1 MVMKIKLREWANLPE
16 ETVLRW
22 LNTRR
27 WVEVTDDLDQVAL
40 TDTYALIITW
50 HGMIIHRH
58 YNDVPYSIKEMVPS
72 NKVEGGEDTVY
83 NDGTNAT
90 PINQFLKVILPT
102 IIDPVEV
109 DGIKRLIYIWQNK
122 LNNLLV
128 VMSERYVISATAESV
143 AEFME
148 DEGIS
153 GIRDRV
159 LSKEISIDEGER
171 EFADYVRTSHSIANN
186 TLTLLSRTGGVAINQ
201 AYQKTII
208 RGKVFDLNN
217 SIMPNAITVPYAH
230 GITNL
235 ADMLGERNAAGKA
248 GVLSSKIKIPGG
260 WKTMGNIRVG
270 DEVVTPD
277 GGTAKVLAVHP
288 QGVTK
293 VVRVHFKDGRYTDVS
308 PDHLWKVRRHH
319 WCNDKAMA
327 KLTREEVEERV
338 WRVITTN
345 ELKDYIGLSTK
356 VYVQLIEPER
366 NADKPFKIH
375 PYVLGVLLGDGC
387 ISQKAVDITK
397 PYQQLFDKVQS
408 LLPEHLECVWRSN
421 GDKEPKTFAIRFKDH
436 VGGPLNKWHIRDGLK
451 ELGLYGMRS
460 WEKVIP
466 EEYLHGSA
474 KQRLE
479 LLQGL
484 LDTDGTVDKH
494 KSVSFSSSS
503 KLLSLG
509 VQYLVR
515 SLGGMARLQERTP
528 HYTHNGEKREG
539 RTDYRVYIRYPRP
552 EELFTLDHKRERAV
566 SHQHTETLRL
576 QVTHIEERPD
586 EETQCITIDHPDHLY
601 ITDDFI
607 VTHNSLT
614 NNGKALKSSEW
625 FHRKVH
631 ILSAVVADID
641 HFTDCGTTT
650 TVPIRIPNMQA
661 AMALLGKFRVTD
673 TGELE
678 LIDQTT
684 VWSIKP
690 GEWVNIRSVAFC
702 NHYNNASPCRVCYG
716 MMASSIPYNVIMK
729 KGANVGMWCAT
740 SICNPIGQGMLSTK
754 HFIRNAT
761 TRKFVPATKDKN
773 VIYSNG
779 DDIFLTKELCA
790 PGTELVLK
798 ADIVNILSD
807 IRSLDVLDNLS
818 LDKLPYFSEVTFRYE
833 VEDIMMGGKTLQ
845 QHAACTS
852 VSSRNARFSLEFLN
866 YLLSKGWANEGKK
879 HITVDLSEWNTL
891 SPIFTLPYVRE
902 DLDMHRARVE
912 NFITFNKRNNAW
924 RQQIVTPR
932 LFGEV
937 LAEYWGLINQETKG
951 INIIHPEVLLYSTLC
966 RDPMRG
972 DYSLANGNGP
982 KYFVNFQECI
992 KGRGAGMLMIYENQQ
1007 NVLSDPKTFRVV
1019 NRQGSPLECFFSL
1032 AVS

>member
-72 NKVEGGEDTVY
+72 NKVEGAEDTVY

-109 DGIKRLIYIWQNK
+109 DGIKRLIHIWQNK

-171 EFADYVRTSHSIANN
+171 EFADYVRTAHSIANN

-235 ADMLGERNAAGKA
+235 ADMLGERNAAGK
-248 GVLSSKIKIPGG
+248 
-260 WKTMGNIRVG
+260 
-270 DEVVTPD
+270 
-277 GGTAKVLAVHP
+277 
-288 QGVTK
+288 
-293 VVRVHFKDGRYTDVS
+293 
-308 PDHLWKVRRHH
+308 
-319 WCNDKAMA
+319 
-327 KLTREEVEERV
+327 
-338 WRVITTN
+338 
-345 ELKDYIGLSTK
+345 
-356 VYVQLIEPER
+356 
-366 NADKPFKIH
+366 
-375 PYVLGVLLGDGC
+375 
-387 ISQKAVDITK
+387 
-397 PYQQLFDKVQS
+397 
-408 LLPEHLECVWRSN
+408 
-421 GDKEPKTFAIRFKDH
+421 
-436 VGGPLNKWHIRDGLK
+436 
-451 ELGLYGMRS
+451 
-460 WEKVIP
+460 
-466 EEYLHGSA
+466 
-474 KQRLE
+474 
-479 LLQGL
+479 
-484 LDTDGTVDKH
+484 
-494 KSVSFSSSS
+494 
-503 KLLSLG
+503 
-509 VQYLVR
+509 
-515 SLGGMARLQERTP
+515 
-528 HYTHNGEKREG
+528 
-539 RTDYRVYIRYPRP
+539 
-552 EELFTLDHKRERAV
+552 
-566 SHQHTETLRL
+566 
-576 QVTHIEERPD
+576 
-586 EETQCITIDHPDHLY
+586 
-601 ITDDFI
+601 
-607 VTHNSLT
+607 SLT

-702 NHYNNASPCRVCYG
+702 NHYNSASPCRVCYG
-716 MMASSIPYNVIMK
+716 MMASSIPYNVMMK
-729 KGANVGMWCAT
+729 KGADVGMWCTT